1 MGLSAD
7 DLAILLD
14 SFEGS
19 EWTELVLSID
29 GTQLALTKP
38 GAQPAAPPASGDP
51 AVLTTPE
58 QSTHAVISPSVG
70 IFRRGPEPGAAP
82 FVEVGDRVEPGDV
95 IAVVQVL
102 KLVVDVKAA
111 ASGSVQSIHMADGDM
126 VEHGQLLFTLEG

>member
-38 GAQPAAPPASGDP
+38 GAQPSAPPAVAAP
-51 AVLTTPE
+51 AGTTPE
-58 QSTHAVISPSVG
+58 QSTREVLSPSVG

>member
-29 GTQLALTKP
+29 GTRLALTKP
-38 GAQPAAPPASGDP
+38 GAQPAAPPASGEP

-58 QSTHAVISPSVG
+58 AEHPRGGLPERRHLPPRARAGRRRRSWRWATGWSP
-70 IFRRGPEPGAAP
+70 A
-82 FVEVGDRVEPGDV
+82 
-95 IAVVQVL
+95 
-102 KLVVDVKAA
+102 
-111 ASGSVQSIHMADGDM
+111 
-126 VEHGQLLFTLEG
+126 T

>member
-38 GAQPAAPPASGDP
+38 GAQPSAPPVVATP
-51 AVLTTPE
+51 AGTTPE
-58 QSTHAVISPSVG
+58 QNTHKVLSPSVASSA
-70 IFRRGPEPGAAP
+70 RADRGPRRSWRWATGWSPA
-82 FVEVGDRVEPGDV
+82 
-95 IAVVQVL
+95 
-102 KLVVDVKAA
+102 
-111 ASGSVQSIHMADGDM
+111 
-126 VEHGQLLFTLEG
+126 T

>member
-38 GAQPAAPPASGDP
+38 GAQPAAPPASGEP

-58 QSTHAVISPSVG
+58 QSTHAVGSPRASASSAAG
-70 IFRRGPEPGAAP
+70 PSRAPRRSWRWATGWSPA
-82 FVEVGDRVEPGDV
+82 
-95 IAVVQVL
+95 
-102 KLVVDVKAA
+102 
-111 ASGSVQSIHMADGDM
+111 
-126 VEHGQLLFTLEG
+126 T

>member
-38 GAQPAAPPASGDP
+38 GAEPAPRPAPAHAPPPAAEAPAEPPAQL
-51 AVLTTPE
+51 VL
-58 QSTHAVISPSVG
+58 SPSVG
-70 IFRRGPEPGAAP
+70 LFEGSAVAEGESVDAGAALGTLMVNKRL
-82 FVEVGDRVEPGDV
+82 VEVT
-95 IAVVQVL
+95 
-102 KLVVDVKAA
+102 
-111 ASGSVQSIHMADGDM
+111 ASAGGTVRSIHVADGDM
-126 VEHGQLLFTLEG
+126 VEYGQPLFTIES